1 MVIDGIRYDFF
12 TDPEYNVHMP
22 FSTNTIKQ
30 NKSCL
35 FRTRVSAPTVTM
47 PRIKVIIVKC

>member
-12 TDPEYNVHMP
+12 TDPVYNFYMP
-22 FSTNTIKQ
+22 FSTDLIKE

-35 FRTRVSAPTVTM
+35 FRTKVNAPTVTM
-47 PRIKVIIVKC
+47 PRIKV